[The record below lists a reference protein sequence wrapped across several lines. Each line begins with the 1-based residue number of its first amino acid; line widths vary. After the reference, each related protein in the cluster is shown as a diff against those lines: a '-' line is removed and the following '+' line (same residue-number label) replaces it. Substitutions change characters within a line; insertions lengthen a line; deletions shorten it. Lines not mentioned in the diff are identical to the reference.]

1 MCVKSLVSMKKTEM
15 KGVEKRSEIIYN
27 TVVLKIKEK
36 NFSFLHLIGEN
47 SCQNSL
53 REPSVCPM

>member
-27 TVVLKIKEK
+27 TVVLKIKGEEFQLLTPNRGK
-36 NFSFLHLIGEN
+36 FLPEFSE
-47 SCQNSL
+47 
-53 REPSVCPM
+53 RA